1 MILIIGGTAQGKTQ
15 YARKLAKEGW
25 HIEDD
30 FHLKVKA
37 ALQKNSDP
45 LEEAKNLLTQYD
57 PHKLIIVS
65 NEMGYGIVPIDPF
78 ERKYREKNGRVNCYL
93 AEHAEQVIRVICGLG
108 EKIK

>member
-1 MILIIGGTAQGKTQ
+1 MILIIGGTAQGKTR

-37 ALQKNSDP
+37 ALQNNTDP
-45 LEEAKNLLTQYD
+45 LEEAKNLLRQHD
-57 PHKLIIVS
+57 PHKLIVVS

-78 ERKYREKNGRVNCYL
+78 EREYREKNGRVNCYL
-93 AEHAEQVIRVICGLG
+93 AEYAEQVIRVICGLG

>member
-37 ALQKNSDP
+37 ALQKKSDP

-65 NEMGYGIVPIDPF
+65 NEMGCGIVPIDPF
-78 ERKYREKNGRVNCYL
+78 EREYREKNGRVNCYL